1 MDARLQE
8 PESTEKSLSH
18 SLMTAFDETPDSVF
32 AKTEG
37 AGRRTAAFRR
47 IIHSTQSLECHWS
60 SES

>member
-1 MDARLQE
+1 
-8 PESTEKSLSH
+8 
-18 SLMTAFDETPDSVF
+18 MTAFDETPDSVF